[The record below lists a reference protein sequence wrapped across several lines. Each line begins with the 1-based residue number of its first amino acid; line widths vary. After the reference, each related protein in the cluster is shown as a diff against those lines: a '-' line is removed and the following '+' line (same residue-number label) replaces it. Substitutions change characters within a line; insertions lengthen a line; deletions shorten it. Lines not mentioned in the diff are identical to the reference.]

1 VDSVAAVRGCADSG
15 MKKGGELRCVASEG
29 DTAGCMLGTWRQQR
43 HAAPASEAHWC
54 GWDSAV
60 GTAPA
65 RRAVTRR
72 AVGRRRGCLKPTGSV
87 L

>member
-1 VDSVAAVRGCADSG
+1 VDSTAAMRGCADGG

-29 DTAGCMLGTWRQQR
+29 DTAGCMLGTWRQHR
-43 HAAPASEAHWC
+43 HATPASEARWR
-54 GWDSAV
+54 GRDSAV
-60 GTAPA
+60 GTAPD

-72 AVGRRRGCLKPTGSV
+72 AVRRRRGCLKPTGSV